1 MSRILSSLKNIFD
14 SVRLYR
20 GKGMRKFFYVLVAG
34 SSLFAKHHD
43 FNDVKTINAKLF
55 SYHVIFDG
63 YNEMLAERSV
73 NKILLSFDPVDL
85 YFLESEK
92 STFQSSSK
100 VMVEEYNNGT
110 FTTYLKMQETFGA
123 SVKRCR
129 RIRSE
134 VRSDFIYDKID
145 FNGQLMRTSNGAPQ
159 SELEQK
165 KNIKAYM
172 ASHLRAYAASRGLQT
187 LDQKDKIRVLDYY
200 ERRMQAH
207 EERFLSK
214 ETYPL
219 VVSKMIASS
228 LDAHSMVYGEEE
240 ISNINSHLKSK
251 FEGIGVYIG
260 DGIDGPVITGC
271 VKGGPAERSTV
282 IQPGDRIT
290 YVNGVNAREVSFAKV
305 MNLLSVKDGA
315 QIVLHVESVD
325 GKQKMVKLTG
335 EKITMKKDKIVIET
349 ESFLDGHIAKL
360 SVDTFYNDFEGNDM
374 SGDLKNVI
382 LELKRQKPL
391 YGVIIDMRKNLGG
404 FFKEAVKSIALF
416 SPQKTVVVAKFRD
429 DQVRYSTEFNLQ
441 VAYCGPIVI
450 LTSKYS
456 ASAAEILAQSLQ
468 DVGIAII
475 AGDESSF
482 GKGSIQFQTITDPNS
497 EHKYKVTVGKY
508 YTISG
513 ASTQLKGVCADILVP
528 SIYSKRKIGEK
539 YLTYALP
546 SGDLNKGLSHHPE
559 VRDIFEYQSSRKK
572 TAYEIM
578 KPHLKK
584 NSELRVK
591 NNKNYQAFL
600 KSLDEKN
607 LNESLSDQEKR
618 KGKYGTNDLQMTE
631 ATCIIKDMHSILKSY
646 E

>member
-1 MSRILSSLKNIFD
+1 MKKVFGILL
-14 SVRLYR
+14 
-20 GKGMRKFFYVLVAG
+20 AG
-34 SSLFAKHHD
+34 SSIFAKHHD

-73 NKILLSFDPVDL
+73 NKILTSFDPVDL

-92 STFQSSSK
+92 NIFKSSSK
-100 VMVEEYNNGT
+100 VMVEEYNSGT
-110 FTTYLKMQETFGA
+110 FTTYIKIQETFEV

-129 RIRSE
+129 RIRAG
-134 VRSDFIYDKID
+134 VRSDIIYDKID
-145 FNGQLMRTSNGAPQ
+145 YNAEWMRTQNGAPE

-165 KNIKAYM
+165 KNIRAYM
-172 ASHLRAYAASRGLQT
+172 VSHLQAYAASRGLQS
-187 LDQKDKIRVLDYY
+187 LDQKEKMRVLDYY

-214 ETYPL
+214 EIYPL

-240 ISNINSHLKSK
+240 ITNINSHLKSR
-251 FEGIGVYIG
+251 FEGIGIYIG

-271 VKGGPAERSTV
+271 VKGGPAERSEM

-290 YVNGVNAREVSFAKV
+290 YVNGVNASEVSFTKV
-305 MNLLSVKDGA
+305 MNLLSVKDGG
-315 QIVLHVESVD
+315 QIILHVESKE

-349 ESFLDGHIAKL
+349 ESFLDGQIAKL
-360 SVDTFYNDFEGNDM
+360 SIDTFYNDFEGNDM

-382 LELKRQKPL
+382 VELKKQKPL
-391 YGVIIDMRKNLGG
+391 YGVIIDMRQNLGG

-429 DQVRYSTEFNLQ
+429 DQVRYSTEFNLE

-468 DVGIAII
+468 DVGLAII

-508 YTISG
+508 YTVSG
-513 ASTQLKGVCADILVP
+513 TSTQLKGVSADIIVP

-546 SGDLNKGLSHHPE
+546 SGDLSKGLNHHPE
-559 VRDIFEYQSSRKK
+559 VKEVFDYQSRRKK

-584 NSELRVK
+584 NSELRLK

-600 KSLDEKN
+600 KSLDEKP
-607 LNESLSDQEKR
+607 LDQGLSMQEK
-618 KGKYGTNDLQMTE
+618 KKAKYGSNDLQMAE
-631 ATCIIKDMHSILKSY
+631 ATYIIKDMHSILKSY